1 MIRPGVLDTAHTV
14 GMRRRYWPAT
24 TVAVC
29 TWLYLGIVLAVW
41 LLLRLAGDRWWFAT
55 VILFGPRWLCAVPL
69 AVLVPAAVLLR
80 RRMLFVLAAAAILV
94 FGPIMGFCLPWGRL
108 AAAEGPSLRVLTC
121 NLKGECHKNAAL
133 DRIIEEQM
141 PDVVALQGCY
151 GEVRIRWPAGWHVC
165 QVADFVVASRY
176 PVVEG
181 TDHSWQLAGHGPHMD
196 ILHCRV
202 QVDGR
207 EIDFCSVHLLSPHGG
222 LEAVFDRKTLLRP
235 SDGPILDAEIEQR
248 RLESED
254 AYHFACRLGP
264 QQILAGDFNMP
275 VDSAIYRQ
283 HWGGFRDGF
292 SAAGLG
298 YGYTEWPRMRVRVFG
313 VRIDHVLTGDGW
325 RCRRCWVGPDVGSDH
340 LPLLADLS
348 LIHAE

>member
-1 MIRPGVLDTAHTV
+1 
-14 GMRRRYWPAT
+14 
-24 TVAVC
+24 
-29 TWLYLGIVLAVW
+29 
-41 LLLRLAGDRWWFAT
+41 
-55 VILFGPRWLCAVPL
+55 
-69 AVLVPAAVLLR
+69 
-80 RRMLFVLAAAAILV
+80 
-94 FGPIMGFCLPWGRL
+94 
-108 AAAEGPSLRVLTC
+108 
-121 NLKGECHKNAAL
+121 
-133 DRIIEEQM
+133 M

-202 QVDGR
+202 QVDRR

-254 AYHFACRLGP
+254 AYHFACRLGT
-264 QQILAGDFNMP
+264 AA
-275 VDSAIYRQ
+275 DS
-283 HWGGFRDGF
+283 
-292 SAAGLG
+292 
-298 YGYTEWPRMRVRVFG
+298 
-313 VRIDHVLTGDGW
+313 
-325 RCRRCWVGPDVGSDH
+325 RRRFQY
-340 LPLLADLS
+340 ARR
-348 LIHAE
+348 